1 MQGFCITFYQALF
14 SFYVSSCITHH
25 PRFSHWLAIFILI
38 YKPLST
44 FPWNIVVSYLVYFPY
59 QEKDLLEKHN
69 LWLDEELKAKVKN
82 LADLRKANMDEE
94 SRMSAKIA
102 EVSFFN

>member
-1 MQGFCITFYQALF
+1 LF
-14 SFYVSSCITHH
+14 F
-25 PRFSHWLAIFILI
+25 
-38 YKPLST
+38 
-44 FPWNIVVSYLVYFPY
+44 FPC
-59 QEKDLLEKHN
+59 QEKELIEKHN